1 MTLAEAL
8 ALCRERARDLA
19 LTDAERQWNAR
30 LADWLAELNY
40 KREMERCRTGK
51 PCLLPLTSC

>member
-8 ALCRERARDLA
+8 ALCRERAQDMA

-51 PCLLPLTSC
+51 PC